1 MKFSAKTYMKTA
13 TFRDLSLGRAQGTLV
28 EDPFSGYIDES
39 NWLSNTLGISKYYQ
53 QTLLNL
59 VTYFFF
65 MGTVF
70 GMCTAIYLLCIVSK
84 ETKYFDVLQKD
95 LEESLTTMKND
106 FEQRYNNQEFG
117 RTATK
122 PEELHEQQQ
131 QQQQWSLPSW
141 AGINSSHTSTKK
153 NDNNKNK
160 RNNNNK
166 PETELIGWNTWFFG
180 KGHDFTVNW

>member
-122 PEELHEQQQ
+122 PELHEQQQ
-131 QQQQWSLPSW
+131 QQWSYLPSW
-141 AGINSSHTSTKK
+141 ASINSNHTSTKI
-153 NDNNKNK
+153 NDNNNKGNGKNDQ
-160 RNNNNK
+160 NQDQS
-166 PETELIGWNTWFFG
+166 ESEVALI
-180 KGHDFTVNW
+180 